1 MRLKLPRPWRR
12 SLDRVAAGPRSR
24 TGTLEDQ
31 VQDLGLM
38 LRRSREDQGL
48 SLRDLATQTRITTP
62 VIEALERGWTDRLPE
77 RAYLA
82 SMLPQLEL
90 RLGLEPGCLE
100 PLLPAAAVT
109 RRNTL
114 RGGRGRFT
122 PGSID
127 VFTTWQGSVVYAAVI
142 AFSLLAINRQQQDLV
157 LRNSLSLEPVRAEI
171 QAISSRSALIG
182 SDPRIQALRPL
193 EQARQRTPAQWM
205 RSVGGVPVEPEGVLE
220 LQLKEPRQLQLSSR
234 GGDRLEL
241 QTGAGNLTLRLQAPV
256 ELRLSPAAGESDQ
269 VLWNGRSL
277 KPRPDRAGWYRISTP
292 EQARGDDSL

>member
-12 SLDRVAAGPRSR
+12 RLEPVDDGSRSK
-24 TGTLEDQ
+24 TSTLEEQ
-31 VQDLGLM
+31 VQELGVM
-38 LRRSREDQGL
+38 LRRRREDQGL

-82 SMLPQLEL
+82 SMLPQLER
-90 RLGLEPGCLE
+90 RLDLEPGCLN
-100 PLLPAAAVT
+100 PLLPACAVT
-109 RRNTL
+109 QSNSL

-142 AFSLLAINRQQQDLV
+142 ALSLLAINRQQQELV

-171 QAISSRSALIG
+171 QAISSRSALTG
-182 SDPRIQALRPL
+182 SDPRILALRPL
-193 EQARQRTPAQWM
+193 EQARQRTPEQWM
-205 RSVGGVPVEPEGVLE
+205 RSAGGPPTEPEGVLE

-234 GGDRLEL
+234 GGDRLKL
-241 QTGAGNLTLRLQAPV
+241 KTGAGSLTLRLQAPV
-256 ELRLSPAAGESDQ
+256 ELRLTPAAGESDR
-269 VLWNGRSL
+269 VLWNGQLL
-277 KPRPDRAGWYRISTP
+277 KPLPDRAGQYRVNTP
-292 EQARGDDSL
+292 EGAKKDN